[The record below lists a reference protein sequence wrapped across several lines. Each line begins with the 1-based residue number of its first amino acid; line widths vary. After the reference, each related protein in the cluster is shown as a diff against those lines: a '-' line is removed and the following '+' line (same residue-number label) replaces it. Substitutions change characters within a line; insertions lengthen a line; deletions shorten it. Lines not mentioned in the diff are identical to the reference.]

1 MNQMLAMRVF
11 RCIVEA
17 QGFSAAAERLDTTH
31 SSVSRHL
38 QQLESTLGVRHY
50 YALYPHARN
59 LPAKVRAFVDF
70 MAEYYRPKS

>member
-17 QGFSAAAERLDTTH
+17 QGFSAAAERLGTTH

-38 QQLESTLGVRHY
+38 QQL
-50 YALYPHARN
+50 
-59 LPAKVRAFVDF
+59 
-70 MAEYYRPKS
+70 